1 MGDSKSLRAAFLAF
15 LPFLLSAIF
24 AVRADVPDLTA
35 SMENLCNPNASRWDS
50 SQMFSRA
57 VTSICVHDGL
67 LFVSGGDWNKNSGPC
82 PIFAVNPYTGS
93 YRNEWDAGTEC
104 VNYYRKGSDGCVYV
118 PSIDPKDGNA
128 NCCDV
133 SRRNPDGTWTKLNI
147 APNRWLYY
155 SSSENAAYGT
165 HTWDVAIWKGK
176 IFTAGY
182 GIGVGPEKTTSRLSD
197 ATPQLTN
204 ANRVYASAY
213 GGTFQSSRRFEAF
226 LPFDDDL
233 FAYPLNY
240 ASVQSANFRVWD
252 FEEWR
257 FDESTSKFVCQTNS
271 ASNVVPGLKASD
283 YGLFSSSYYSTQ
295 IQLWNPTKF
304 KGRILYIPGSEH
316 GTTKPVAA
324 LYSATNIN
332 HSVRATRVE
341 FGSGVYP
348 FDIFARDDVVLVVT
362 AQYDSAKSNV
372 VNSVWA
378 SSDGVSFVK
387 KFFFSAPQHASAM
400 AYLDGSYYFAMGTRT
415 TVSTAWTLKGSDVA
429 GQIYRIRDPNYADAI
444 QVVAENATVSVP
456 EGGTAA
462 ARFKLAAQPS
472 AAVTA
477 SVHMTG
483 GSVPA
488 VTALVASVTFT
499 PQDWNTWHEVT
510 VAAAEDDREETSSAT
525 LFCGVGNP
533 AALRAT
539 SITVTPVNNDP
550 VGLTRASTGGIYTNS
565 ASHATYG
572 VKGAFDHNRSDTNG
586 RWLASKADHMYVV
599 YKFNEATAANML
611 RVWNGSNSGGGASS
625 AERSPKA
632 WTFEASND
640 GETWTTL
647 DTRTNETGWSASGEQ
662 RDYTFTNDTAYLYY
676 KFDCTELCSTNAT
689 YLQLWELEF
698 YCIEGGSGTGG
709 GDNPGGGDE
718 PGPEPKPTSEVLV
731 YEGFHSSDYSFAAAY
746 SSDAPVLK
754 ETNPV
759 GQNIGFDADNAWSSG
774 TAVPRTIS
782 GSLTLGASFDIA
794 ESNGTGRVVMQ
805 NGGTEARGRGIQRK
819 FSAALPSSGTI
830 YCRFLMKLNS
840 NVNNYLSTLQSG
852 GYWAGGL
859 VKSAFNGG
867 QDAMQSLTTDGI
879 WMGYKKTTV
888 GGTAAISLF
897 ARIGET
903 DYLLPFNTASSSPL
917 LSTWSTYIFVAK
929 IDIGAGSGGKDR
941 VSVAAQPIAT
951 GVYSEDWEWNVTNIE
966 ANVVSGGTPVSY
978 IAFAGQYQTGNYE
991 VAIDQFKIATSL
1003 DLVCNHTA
1011 SAVVVPSP
1019 VFGGEGVPAPAFG
1032 VDQSSGNPVFTFS
1045 IGNAVKG
1052 AKYRIYK
1059 TESLTV
1065 PFEPY
1070 GDVIE
1075 ADANG
1080 ILDFV
1085 VPTADEPS
1093 CFFKIVTE

>member
-1 MGDSKSLRAAFLAF
+1 MASRTVSFAILAAAA
-15 LPFLLSAIF
+15 SA
-24 AVRADVPDLTA
+24 AMSVAADVPDLTDL
-35 SMENLCNPNASRWDS
+35 MEAMCNPNATRWTT

-57 VTSICVHDGL
+57 VTSIGVHDGL
-67 LFVSGGDWNKNSGPC
+67 LFVSGGDWNDNTGPC
-82 PIFAVNPYTGS
+82 PIFAINPYTGS

-104 VNYYRKGSDGCVYV
+104 VNYYREGSDGCVYV
-118 PSIDPKDGNA
+118 PSIDPKGGHA

-133 SRRNPDGTWTKLNI
+133 SRRNPNGTWTKLNI

-415 TVSTAWTLKGSDVA
+415 TVSKAWTLKGSDVA
-429 GQIYRIRDPNYADAI
+429 GQIYRIRDPDCASAI
-444 QVVAENATVSVP
+444 EIVAENATVSLP

-472 AAVTA
+472 TSVTA
-477 SVHMTG
+477 GVRIVYAG
-483 GSVPA
+483 VPA
-488 VTALVASVTFT
+488 VTTTVASVTFT
-499 PQDWNTWHEVT
+499 PQDWNVWHEVP
-510 VAAAEDDREETSSAT
+510 VAAAEDDLDTVRSAT
-525 LFCGVGNP
+525 LFFGVGAP

-539 SITVTPVNNDP
+539 SITVTPVNNDFRVADIP
-550 VGLTRASTGGIYTNS
+550 PEGLVDITVPYGDFTSSSSVSINTNNPFNDDSSGTNIANRLLVQSKSVTITYDFGNPAMVNGYGIYNFLPSNYSPAERAPHTWTFQGSNNGSTWTTLDERHLESGWTGGEYRYYAVSNETAYSQYRLAITDNNGNAYTQFARLEFYGTGTSLVGLTRSSTGGICTNS

-572 VKGAFDHNRSDTNG
+572 VKGAFDGNRVDTNG
-586 RWLASKADHMYVV
+586 RWLASKTNHMYVV
-599 YKFNEATAANML
+599 YKFNEATVVNML
-611 RVWNGSNSGGGASS
+611 RVWNGSDSGGGTSS
-625 AERSPKA
+625 AARSPKA

-640 GETWTTL
+640 GENWTTL
-647 DTRTNETGWSASGEQ
+647 DTRTNEPDWSANGEM
-662 RDYTFTNDTAYLYY
+662 RDYQFQNDEAYLYY
-676 KFDCTELCSTNAT
+676 KYDCTELCSASAT

-698 YCIEGGSGTGG
+698 YYIEDDSQGG
-709 GDNPGGGDE
+709 GDPEVPQDPPDLTEALEYLGNPAYSRWPNSPMSRHVQDLCPYKGKIFTSGGEWDTNT
-718 PGPEPKPTSEVLV
+718 GPCPIWAVDPYSGVYTNEFDAGTDAIYEFKEFSDGRLYTSAIDLHEGAANVGSTFRRGLDNV
-731 YEGFHSSDYSFAAAY
+731 WTAYLTACTACNITDFGGFAYEGYRIHNWDMAEWKGYVFVCGY
-746 SSDAPVLK
+746 
-754 ETNPV
+754 
-759 GQNIGFDADNAWSSG
+759 G
-774 TAVPRTIS
+774 IS
-782 GSLTLGASFDIA
+782 GSTNWCTKAMFGPP
-794 ESNGTGRVVMQ
+794 
-805 NGGTEARGRGIQRK
+805 
-819 FSAALPSSGTI
+819 AL
-830 YCRFLMKLNS
+830 L
-840 NVNNYLSTLQSG
+840 
-852 GYWAGGL
+852 
-859 VKSAFNGG
+859 
-867 QDAMQSLTTDGI
+867 
-879 WMGYKKTTV
+879 
-888 GGTAAISLF
+888 
-897 ARIGET
+897 
-903 DYLLPFNTASSSPL
+903 
-917 LSTWSTYIFVAK
+917 
-929 IDIGAGSGGKDR
+929 
-941 VSVAAQPIAT
+941 
-951 GVYSEDWEWNVTNIE
+951 
-966 ANVVSGGTPVSY
+966 
-978 IAFAGQYQTGNYE
+978 
-991 VAIDQFKIATSL
+991 
-1003 DLVCNHTA
+1003 H
-1011 SAVVVPSP
+1011 VPS
-1019 VFGGEGVPAPAFG
+1019 V
-1032 VDQSSGNPVFTFS
+1032 
-1045 IGNAVKG
+1045 
-1052 AKYRIYK
+1052 
-1059 TESLTV
+1059 
-1065 PFEPY
+1065 
-1070 GDVIE
+1070 
-1075 ADANG
+1075 
-1080 ILDFV
+1080 
-1085 VPTADEPS
+1085 
-1093 CFFKIVTE
+1093 